1 MENNNCKN
9 LIVNLLKS
17 TIETEKTIQIQ
28 RNKVN
33 QLYCFNSNFGYFKYI
48 DKNKKNYI
56 DYDDIVSFVSNF
68 KIKCNQQK
76 IKQIIKSYDKDCDH
90 CWNFDEYLS
99 FIQSSTNGLFTSSR
113 LEENA
118 NNIENYEKELVSLFK
133 KEIEL
138 LEYTGIKIKT
148 IKSLLGSQLN
158 IKQLYKDI
166 KGENEFINCNALYY
180 FFNNNS
186 QSMMN
191 DDIKLI
197 LKRFGDGNKITVKQF
212 ESLMSYDKFVSEK
225 DTDYVRSKG
234 YYKTN
239 PIDNSKTLYY
249 NVYAEYEQS
258 KSTFSFK

>member
-166 KGENEFINCNALYY
+166 KGEN
-180 FFNNNS
+180 
-186 QSMMN
+186 
-191 DDIKLI
+191 D
-197 LKRFGDGNKITVKQF
+197 
-212 ESLMSYDKFVSEK
+212 
-225 DTDYVRSKG
+225 
-234 YYKTN
+234 
-239 PIDNSKTLYY
+239 
-249 NVYAEYEQS
+249 
-258 KSTFSFK
+258 